1 VSEKILFLPRMPYE
15 EMMKYTAACDL
26 GLTFDKDPNI
36 NYRFSLPNKIFDY
49 IRAGIPVMASRLPEV
64 EKIVQGYNI
73 GWFISSHDP
82 AMMAQEMTAVLQEE
96 SAIAQCRKNLQ
107 LAAADLTWENE
118 LKKYPQ
124 L

>member
-1 VSEKILFLPRMPYE
+1 LIK
-15 EMMKYTAACDL
+15 AADV
-26 GLTFDKDPNI
+26 DKNTNI

-64 EKIVQGYNI
+64 EKIVDGYGI
-73 GWFISSHDP
+73 GWFISCHEP
-82 AMMAQEMTAVLQEE
+82 ELMAKEMEAVLQDE
-96 SAIAQCRKNLQ
+96 SAIARCRKNLQ

-118 LKKYPQ
+118 LKKYPK